1 MAQIL
6 VRNLDES
13 VVDRLKKRA
22 TLNSRS
28 LQSEVKLIL
37 EQASRLD
44 AESASHRFYT
54 GGHSLARL
62 LLSQLAGPS
71 RLTHLQIWSI
81 ALLLHYSFLVSSFH
95 CVNVSFRQ
103 ATKAVLERLYQ
114 RLQFNHTGSPDYSSN
129 HSSIGNRN
137 TQ

>member
-37 EQASRLD
+37 EQAARLD
-44 AESASHRFYT
+44 AECASLVAERIRDRF
-54 GGHSLARL
+54 
-62 LLSQLAGPS
+62 
-71 RLTHLQIWSI
+71 
-81 ALLLHYSFLVSSFH
+81 
-95 CVNVSFRQ
+95 
-103 ATKAVLERLYQ
+103 
-114 RLQFNHTGSPDYSSN
+114 
-129 HSSIGNRN
+129 GNRSFSDSADLIREDRDR
-137 TQ
+137 

>member
-44 AESASHRFYT
+44 AASAGLVADRIRQQF
-54 GGHSLARL
+54 ADR
-62 LLSQLAGPS
+62 
-71 RLTHLQIWSI
+71 
-81 ALLLHYSFLVSSFH
+81 SFSDSADLI
-95 CVNVSFRQ
+95 R
-103 ATKAVLERLYQ
+103 EDRD
-114 RLQFNHTGSPDYSSN
+114 R
-129 HSSIGNRN
+129 
-137 TQ
+137 